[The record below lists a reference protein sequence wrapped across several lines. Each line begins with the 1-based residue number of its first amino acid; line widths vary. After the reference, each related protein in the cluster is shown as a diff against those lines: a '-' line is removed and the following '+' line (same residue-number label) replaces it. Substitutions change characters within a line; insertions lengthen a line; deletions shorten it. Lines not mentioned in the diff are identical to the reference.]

1 MSGRNPK
8 IGTWKCERG
17 GAADVFQTVKKGRH
31 FYTHCECCGL
41 NQGTGSRRQ
50 QQIFNEAQFI
60 DKTSVVIPSGVSM
73 SESSESSKVIEHE
86 PVRPAL
92 EKIPNAAAAD
102 FDPKEIPAD
111 EPKPSD
117 KKIAGIARFLPGLAL
132 FALAA
137 GAGLWMN

>member
-1 MSGRNPK
+1 MSGKNPK
-8 IGTWKCERG
+8 IGTWTCERG
-17 GAADVFQTVKKGRH
+17 GNADVFQTIKKGRH

-60 DKTSVVIPSGVSM
+60 DKTAVVIPSGVSM
-73 SESSESSKVIEHE
+73 SESAKVIEHE
-86 PVRPAL
+86 PAKPAL
-92 EKIPNAAAAD
+92 EKITSDELAD

-111 EPKPSD
+111 EPAQKPAD
-117 KKIAGIARFLPGLAL
+117 KKPGGFARLLPGLAL
-132 FALAA
+132 FAVAA